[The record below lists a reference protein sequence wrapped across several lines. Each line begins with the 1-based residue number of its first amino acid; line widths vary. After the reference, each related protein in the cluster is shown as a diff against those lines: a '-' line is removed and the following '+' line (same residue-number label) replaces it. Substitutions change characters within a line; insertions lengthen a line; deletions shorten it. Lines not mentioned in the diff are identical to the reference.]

1 VAFYRASQGNAMP
14 TIKLFRRHDLKD
26 APLIALAGL
35 GVGIFASILVG
46 ALV

>member
-1 VAFYRASQGNAMP
+1 MP
-14 TIKLFRRHDLKD
+14 AVKLFRRHDLKD

-35 GVGIFASILVG
+35 GVGSSILVG

>member
-1 VAFYRASQGNAMP
+1 MP

-35 GVGIFASILVG
+35 GVGIFAAILVG

>member
-1 VAFYRASQGNAMP
+1 MP
-14 TIKLFRRHDLKD
+14 AVNLFRRHDLKD

-46 ALV
+46 ALA